1 MQVMNGWY
9 DKVTF
14 IFGPVGHTHNGIDRM
29 HKEHNQGVG
38 RYISTNLGVSAAF
51 SFPASLW
58 LSVLRMWS
66 VSVLHV

>member
-51 SFPASLW
+51 SFPASL
-58 LSVLRMWS
+58 
-66 VSVLHV
+66 